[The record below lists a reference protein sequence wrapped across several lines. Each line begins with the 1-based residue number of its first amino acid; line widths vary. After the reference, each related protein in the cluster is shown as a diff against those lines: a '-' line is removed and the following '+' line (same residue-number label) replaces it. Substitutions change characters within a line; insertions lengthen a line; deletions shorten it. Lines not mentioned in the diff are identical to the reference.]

1 VDDEHELMTHRADQ
15 YEDNVHFNTAGA
27 VIQGQQV
34 AQLLRASL
42 VAGARQ

>member
-1 VDDEHELMTHRADQ
+1 MTHHADQ

-34 AQLLRASL
+34 AQLIRGLLSSGFRAK
-42 VAGARQ
+42 